1 MTMNQHHKW
10 LINYKL
16 GEAEKNRRMV
26 LNAIKDLTSALPRDI
41 ERFLKKKREEEI
53 QHEYENSKI
62 DKSEMETRIKKGT
75 IHMRTIMR
83 CLAELTEKGLLE
95 HNGKKYRLSPSILG
109 DIRYWAEEFG
119 SFALNSIM
127 KAHFPML
134 NTLEVNLKILVEI
147 FGLYVVYCFVEGA
160 RPVQKADSLSSTE
173 SDMLSYSWVKNM
185 FDPNNMY
192 LYFLSAIKN
201 QPEDKEV
208 QKFISNLREDSTS
221 GKIIWTDYE
230 GKEIRS
236 PTSNSELSY
245 ELFTQVTTPHDK
257 YPEQPNYALDKEKI
271 DKIINILKKQY
282 PSFYKQL
289 LTAREGYTKEMT
301 LLQD

>member
-1 MTMNQHHKW
+1 VT
-10 LINYKL
+10 
-16 GEAEKNRRMV
+16 KNPDR
-26 LNAIKDLTSALPRDI
+26 SFS
-41 ERFLKKKREEEI
+41 RFLKKKRQEEI
-53 QHEYENSKI
+53 HQEYENSKI
-62 DKSEMETRIKKGT
+62 DKSEMESRIKKGT

-83 CLAELTEKGLLE
+83 CLAELTEKGLVE
-95 HNGKKYRLSPSILG
+95 HNGKNYRLSPGILG

-119 SFALNSIM
+119 GFALNAIM
-127 KAHFPML
+127 KAHFPMI
-134 NTLEVNLKILVEI
+134 NTMEVNLKNLVEI

-160 RPVQKADSLSSTE
+160 RPAQKADSLSSTE

-185 FDPNNMY
+185 FNPNNMY

-208 QKFISNLREDSTS
+208 QKYISNLREDSS
-221 GKIIWTDYE
+221 GKIIWTDYG
-230 GKEIRS
+230 GKKIRG
-236 PTSNSELSY
+236 PTPNS
-245 ELFTQVTTPHDK
+245 ELFTQVPTPHDK

-282 PSFYKQL
+282 PLFYKQL

-301 LLQD
+301 LLEE

>member
-1 MTMNQHHKW
+1 
-10 LINYKL
+10 
-16 GEAEKNRRMV
+16 
-26 LNAIKDLTSALPRDI
+26 
-41 ERFLKKKREEEI
+41 
-53 QHEYENSKI
+53 
-62 DKSEMETRIKKGT
+62 MESRIKKGT

-83 CLAELTEKGLLE
+83 CLAELTEKGLVE
-95 HNGKKYRLSPSILG
+95 HNGKNYRLSPGILG

-119 SFALNSIM
+119 GFALNAIM
-127 KAHFPML
+127 KAHFPMI
-134 NTLEVNLKILVEI
+134 NTMEVNLKNLVEI

-160 RPVQKADSLSSTE
+160 RPAQKADSLSSTE

-185 FDPNNMY
+185 FNPNNMY

-208 QKFISNLREDSTS
+208 QKYISNLREDSS
-221 GKIIWTDYE
+221 GKIIWTDYG
-230 GKEIRS
+230 GKKIRG
-236 PTSNSELSY
+236 PTPNS
-245 ELFTQVTTPHDK
+245 ELFTQVPTPHDK

-282 PSFYKQL
+282 PLFYKQL

-301 LLQD
+301 LLEE